1 MFSAEVFI
9 KKALDKRLEENSLR
23 SLRTETN
30 LIDFASND
38 YLGFAKSIFISD
50 QANQLLTIRRL
61 QNNNGATGS
70 RLLSGNS
77 AFTEEIEKQIA
88 KTHLFESAL
97 LFNSGYDA
105 NVGIF
110 SSIPQRNDT
119 IIYDELIHASVRDGM
134 RLSFA
139 KSYSFLHNNVQSLEE
154 ELKKASGTI
163 FVAVESVYSMDGDI
177 APLIEIAALCEKYK
191 ANLIV
196 DEAHAIGVFEYG
208 LVNKYQLEEK
218 VFLNLYTYGKAM
230 GSHGAAVCCSNLTRQ
245 FLVNFARSFIY
256 TTALPAHSVAVITSA
271 YEQLKNSETEI
282 EKLHQN
288 ISYFQTLAQQNKLNV
303 LKSTSTIQS
312 IIIPGVEN
320 VKKVSEKLIAEGF
333 DVRPILSPTVKKGTE
348 RLRICLHSYNTK
360 NEIENLIKVV
370 STCIQ

>member
-23 SLRTETN
+23 SLGTETN

-105 NVGIF
+105 NVGVF

-139 KSYSFLHNNVQSLEE
+139 KNYSFLHNNVQSLEE

-177 APLIEIAALCEKYK
+177 APLIEIAALCNKYK
-191 ANLIV
+191 ANLII
-196 DEAHAIGVFEYG
+196 DEAHAIGVFGYG

-218 VFLNLYTYGKAM
+218 VFLTLYTYGKAM
-230 GSHGAAVCCSNLTRQ
+230 GAHGAAVCCSNLTRQ

-256 TTALPAHSVAVITSA
+256 TTALPAHSVAVIASA

-303 LKSTSTIQS
+303 LKSTSAIQS

-333 DVRPILSPTVKKGTE
+333 DARPILSPTVKKGTE